1 MHVMPVNQDAASSVI
16 GSLPTG
22 GFSLCSCG
30 IVGDCQPIIVPSDR
44 DEMFARKEHVI
55 TSSSLYC
62 KLCLPSLLS
71 IRRYSPIS
79 ATTSCRNLPGS
90 SILLPFTIVSLITF
104 FFFIY
109 LTLPFSRPIPLLQFF
124 FIPKQNTYSPVC
136 LSVCLCARPPARS
149 KSLILEKFSIPNKRF
164 SFPVR

>member
-104 FFFIY
+104 FFFY
-109 LTLPFSRPIPLLQFF
+109 LSHPTFFSPDSPIAILLY
-124 FIPKQNTYSPVC
+124 PKTKYVLSC
-136 LSVCLCARPPARS
+136 LSVCLCARPPARL
-149 KSLILEKFSIPNKRF
+149 KSLVLENFSIPNKRF